1 MTVFFGNPP
10 GVHVGQQFLSR
21 ADLKA
26 AFMHTQNQAGISG
39 NPAEGSD
46 AIVLSGGYP
55 ADEDYGDEI
64 LYTGHGGQNARRQQI
79 ANQDPE
85 ATGNAALRRSFVEG
99 LPVRVIRGHTWK
111 SPFSP
116 KGGYRYAGLYVVTR
130 YWQEPD
136 KSGFILMR
144 FKLERLPE
152 QAEFVTGADVIPDPA
167 YSTTTISRRIRDSAL
182 TRRVKSLYNHQ
193 CQICDMAI
201 PGVGGGLYS
210 EGAHVRPLGRPHLGQ
225 DALDNLLCLCPNHH
239 TQLDIGGLIILDDF
253 SIAASIDQAPFAEL
267 RFAGSHVIDIDN
279 LAYHRAQW
287 IAA

>member
-21 ADLKA
+21 MDLKA
-26 AFMHTQNQAGISG
+26 AFMHTQSQAGISG
-39 NPAEGSD
+39 TPAEGSD

-64 LYTGHGGQNARRQQI
+64 LYTGHGGQDGRRRQI
-79 ANQDPE
+79 AHQDPE
-85 ATGNAALRRSFVEG
+85 ARGNAALRKSFVEG
-99 LPVRVIRGHTWK
+99 LPVRVIRGHEWK
-111 SPFSP
+111 SAFSP
-116 KGGYRYAGLYVVTR
+116 KGGYRYAGLYVVTQ

-136 KSGFILMR
+136 AAGFVLMR

-152 QAEFVTGADVIPDPA
+152 QDEFVAGVGVIPDPA
-167 YSTTTISRRIRDSAL
+167 YSTTTISRRIRDSNVARRIKKLYGHRCQVCDL
-182 TRRVKSLYNHQ
+182 T
-193 CQICDMAI
+193 I

-225 DALDNLLCLCPNHH
+225 DVPSNLLCLCPNHH
-239 TQLDIGGLIILDDF
+239 TQLDIGGMVILDDF
-253 SIAASIDQAPFAEL
+253 TVASSPSQAAFAKL
-267 RFAGSHVIDIDN
+267 RFVGTHTIDLTN